1 VDQLRGRIAG
11 DGFAVVRQDVLPY
24 NKLKRPT
31 ILLADDYVAFHDIV
45 RSLLEP
51 EFEVI
56 GAVENGLT
64 LIDAAIRLT
73 PDIIVSDIGMP
84 ILGGFEALRHL
95 IAFQPDLRFIFLT
108 INNDPD
114 FIEEA
119 KRAGAS
125 GYVDKSCAASEL
137 LPAIR
142 EAVREGEFFLSK
154 FGT

>member
-1 VDQLRGRIAG
+1 L
-11 DGFAVVRQDVLPY
+11 
-24 NKLKRPT
+24 NRPT
-31 ILLADDYVAFHDIV
+31 ILLADDYTPFFKVF
-45 RSLLEP
+45 RRLLEP

-56 GAVENGLT
+56 GTVEDGQA

-84 ILGGFEALRHL
+84 NINGFEALRHL
-95 IAFQPDLRFIFLT
+95 IAILPDVRFIFLT
-108 INNDPD
+108 IYNEPA

-119 KRAGAS
+119 QRAGAS
-125 GYVDKSCAASEL
+125 GYVDKSCADSEL

-142 EAVREGEFFLSK
+142 KALTEGEFFLSK